1 MKEYSD
7 CTSQSITLLNGVG
20 IKTKQLLSQLGVE
33 TLFDLLSMVPADL
46 VDKSDTKN
54 ITNLENGDFLVISGE
69 ILKTTR
75 TSNFKPN
82 YILTIQSDVGP
93 VTVRFIH
100 KIIIFMNLKKGM
112 RIRASGNVIKKSRKL
127 ELIHPEVEIIRD
139 NIQLME
145 IMPKYSVRG
154 KISQSKI
161 RNLIRQAF
169 SIFSNEYN
177 FTALDKYFN
186 DKFKSMSLLKAMKKL
201 HFPEGDYFEA
211 CKEYSSARQRL
222 ILEEI
227 YLHKHEFMETM
238 SKYKEK
244 KSFLLS
250 VDSKILM
257 NFCSSLPFKL
267 TDGQKNA
274 LNDIKKSFNVS
285 SPSKV
290 LIQGDVGCGKTIV
303 AIIATFHAVING
315 HQCLVLVPTEILCN
329 QHFKTFTKYLKNYG
343 TIEMV
348 SGKTCEK
355 DKLSIKHRIKN
366 GEISILVGT
375 HALLY
380 NEYSFNSLALVIIDE
395 QHKFGVKQRE
405 KISST
410 YEKQPHLIYMS
421 ATPIP
426 RTLALVLYE
435 NMNYITIED
444 KPCDRKLIN
453 TKIVNDQNRQKVIS
467 SVHEHLNNNM
477 QIYWVCTK
485 VEDTL
490 DDNIQS
496 VKIFSDTI
504 RKSFPQH
511 KVSLLHG
518 KLTSEEKIKIIN
530 NFQNGKIDILVATS
544 VIEVGVDCPNAN
556 CLVIENSELFGLA
569 QLHQLRGR
577 VGRGKDQGYCYLV
590 HSSSTKPISIDKLSY
605 LEEHHSGFDVAE
617 YDLKLR
623 GTGTYLGNKQSG
635 TPDNYRISSIN
646 DIMDNI
652 KYIKSFEYELPSTK
666 IRELKKRWNI
676 KKANEIQ
683 L

>member
-33 TLFDLLSMVPADL
+33 TLFDLLAMVPADL

-467 SVHEHLNNNM
+467 CVHEHLNNNM

-530 NFQNGKIDILVATS
+530 NFQHGKIDILVATS

-635 TPDNYRISSIN
+635 MPDNYRISSIN

>member
-1 MKEYSD
+1 
-7 CTSQSITLLNGVG
+7 
-20 IKTKQLLSQLGVE
+20 
-33 TLFDLLSMVPADL
+33 
-46 VDKSDTKN
+46 
-54 ITNLENGDFLVISGE
+54 
-69 ILKTTR
+69 
-75 TSNFKPN
+75 
-82 YILTIQSDVGP
+82 
-93 VTVRFIH
+93 
-100 KIIIFMNLKKGM
+100 
-112 RIRASGNVIKKSRKL
+112 
-127 ELIHPEVEIIRD
+127 
-139 NIQLME
+139 
-145 IMPKYSVRG
+145 
-154 KISQSKI
+154 
-161 RNLIRQAF
+161 
-169 SIFSNEYN
+169 
-177 FTALDKYFN
+177 
-186 DKFKSMSLLKAMKKL
+186 
-201 HFPEGDYFEA
+201 
-211 CKEYSSARQRL
+211 
-222 ILEEI
+222 
-227 YLHKHEFMETM
+227 
-238 SKYKEK
+238 
-244 KSFLLS
+244 
-250 VDSKILM
+250 
-257 NFCSSLPFKL
+257 
-267 TDGQKNA
+267 
-274 LNDIKKSFNVS
+274 
-285 SPSKV
+285 
-290 LIQGDVGCGKTIV
+290 
-303 AIIATFHAVING
+303 
-315 HQCLVLVPTEILCN
+315 
-329 QHFKTFTKYLKNYG
+329 
-343 TIEMV
+343 
-348 SGKTCEK
+348 
-355 DKLSIKHRIKN
+355 
-366 GEISILVGT
+366 
-375 HALLY
+375 
-380 NEYSFNSLALVIIDE
+380 
-395 QHKFGVKQRE
+395 
-405 KISST
+405 
-410 YEKQPHLIYMS
+410 
-421 ATPIP
+421 
-426 RTLALVLYE
+426 
-435 NMNYITIED
+435 MNYITIED

-530 NFQNGKIDILVATS
+530 NFQHGKIDILVATS

-635 TPDNYRISSIN
+635 MPDNYRISSIN

-652 KYIKSFEYELPSTK
+652 KYIKSFEYELPSSK

>member
-33 TLFDLLSMVPADL
+33 TLFDLLAMVPADL

-467 SVHEHLNNNM
+467 CVHEHLNNNM

-504 RKSFPQH
+504 RKYFPQH

-530 NFQNGKIDILVATS
+530 NFQHGKIDILVATS

-635 TPDNYRISSIN
+635 MPDNYRISSIN

>member
-530 NFQNGKIDILVATS
+530 NFQHGKIDILVATS

-635 TPDNYRISSIN
+635 MPDNYRISSIN